1 LRDDAPVRTLPDL
14 LKPGLD
20 IVFVGINPGLRSAET
35 GHYFAHPRNR
45 FWPAVN
51 AAGVFNP
58 PLSPETAHLALSQR
72 IGFTDVVKRSSSSAS
87 DIRPAEFAAGAP
99 VLKAK
104 LLAAAP
110 RAVCFN
116 GMTAYQQY
124 MRHAEGLTEKFD
136 FGPQSRP
143 IGKAVAFVVPSPS
156 PANAAFSLEDLTG
169 WYRQLVQL
177 RRELILR
184 QDQTPA
190 TRSARQA

>member
-1 LRDDAPVRTLPDL
+1 VQTLPDL

-20 IVFVGINPGLRSAET
+20 IVFVGINPGLRSAEN

-58 PLSPETAHLALSQR
+58 PLSPETGHLAPGQG
-72 IGFTDVVKRSSSSAS
+72 IGFTDVVKRPSAS
-87 DIRPAEFAAGAP
+87 ASAIRPVEFVAGAP

-124 MRHAEGLTEKFD
+124 MRHAEGVTDKFE
-136 FGPQSRP
+136 FGRQTQP
-143 IGKAVAFVVPSPS
+143 IGSGVAFVVPSPS
-156 PANAAFSLEDLTG
+156 PANAAFSLEDLTS
-169 WYRQLVQL
+169 WYRQLAQL
-177 RRELILR
+177 RVELCGPGR
-184 QDQTPA
+184 SGPA
-190 TRSARQA
+190 NGAS